1 MLVKRLRALKQTF
14 DRSADL
20 LSLNVDNPGDRESE
34 RSSGSHGSS
43 SRSSKKRNNKK
54 GSTRSRSRDS
64 KQSSSSGRRRK
75 RSKGSDAP
83 WWYDIVTTA
92 IRSPVVDNQ
101 HAIFTNRTLRFEK
114 IQAVGF
120 DFDHTLAIYN
130 TERLDG
136 LAMRLVVD
144 RMIEHEG
151 IDASWFS
158 DLPGLSFARKGL
170 IVDIELGNVLKTD
183 RYGHVLHAF
192 HGAHKL
198 TTREKRE
205 AYGEADVIPHVTE
218 GMRYLQMDSAFAK
231 PETCIYSGIAP
242 RVDAG
247 QYRKLWKKIRKH
259 TDIVHRDG
267 SLKSVITA
275 SPRDYLQLDPHTEP
289 LLRWLKSI
297 GKKVFLLTN
306 SEWEYTCAMM
316 NPTLG
321 RLGGADDLS
330 WLELF
335 DVVVAEGRKPGYF
348 KRVNPAP
355 AGEPGPES
363 NVVCAGNILELE
375 ERLETGGPQV
385 LYVGDHIY
393 ADLISSKRN
402 TYWRTMLVVPEL
414 EEELT
419 VQSALPGM
427 VQQLKETDER
437 RTITEREVMHWK
449 SIEAA
454 LRRIDDSKNSQLLGR
469 LKEECRSSRQGAMKA
484 LNQFIRQRERLR
496 SRLSTATNA
505 HWGSLF
511 RAGNELTYY
520 GRQLEDF
527 ACTYTSRATN
537 LSFYPP
543 NHYFRSAMDYLPHEL
558 ESV

>member
-1 MLVKRLRALKQTF
+1 MNEPSRGDSASKSKSAKNAGKKS
-14 DRSADL
+14 DKKPGKRSANSKPD
-20 LSLNVDNPGDRESE
+20 GAA
-34 RSSGSHGSS
+34 S
-43 SRSSKKRNNKK
+43 SRPKKRKK
-54 GSTRSRSRDS
+54 RKPADSDKARTTGSADS
-64 KQSSSSGRRRK
+64 GPI
-75 RSKGSDAP
+75 P
-83 WWYDIVTTA
+83 WWYDLVTTS

-114 IQAVGF
+114 IKAIGF
-120 DFDHTLAIYN
+120 DFDHTLAVYN

-136 LAMRLVVD
+136 LAMQLVVD

-151 IDASWFS
+151 MDPTWFR
-158 DLPGLSFARKGL
+158 DVADLSFARKGL

-183 RYGHVLHAF
+183 RYGHVLHAY
-192 HGAHKL
+192 HGSRKL
-198 TTREKRE
+198 SAKEKRL

-218 GMRYLQMDSAFAK
+218 GMRFLQMDSAFAK
-231 PETCIYSGIAP
+231 PETCIYSGLAP
-242 RVDAG
+242 KVGAG
-247 QYRKLWKKIRKH
+247 EYRKLWKCIRKH
-259 TDIVHRDG
+259 TDMVHRDG

-275 SPRDYLQLDPHTEP
+275 NPHDYLHVDLHTEH
-289 LLRWLKSI
+289 LLRYLKKI

-306 SEWEYTCAMM
+306 SEWEYTAAMM

-321 RLGGADDLS
+321 RLTGPEDLS
-330 WLELF
+330 WLNLF
-335 DVVVAEGRKPGYF
+335 EQVIALGRKPGYF

-355 AGEPGPES
+355 PSTPGVAPHVWHS
-363 NVVCAGNILELE
+363 GNILELE
-375 ERLETGGPQV
+375 ERLEVGGPNV
-385 LYVGDHIY
+385 MYVGDHIY

-437 RTITEREVMHWK
+437 RTATEREVMHWK
-449 SIEAA
+449 AVESA
-454 LRRIDDSKNSQLLGR
+454 LDQLRDEGHADLLGR
-469 LKEECRSSRQGAMKA
+469 LKDECRASRRQAMQA

-496 SRLSTATNA
+496 SRLSQATNT

-537 LSFYPP
+537 LCFYAP

>member
-1 MLVKRLRALKQTF
+1 MTA
-14 DRSADL
+14 S
-20 LSLNVDNPGDRESE
+20 PGRI
-34 RSSGSHGSS
+34 
-43 SRSSKKRNNKK
+43 
-54 GSTRSRSRDS
+54 
-64 KQSSSSGRRRK
+64 
-75 RSKGSDAP
+75 P
-83 WWYDIVTTA
+83 WWYDLVTTA

-114 IQAVGF
+114 IKAVGF
-120 DFDHTLAIYN
+120 DFDHTLAVYN

-136 LAMRLVVD
+136 LALKLVVD
-144 RMIEHEG
+144 RLIEREG
-151 IDASWFS
+151 MKRSWFG
-158 DLPGLSFARKGL
+158 DLPDLSFARKGL
-170 IVDIELGNVLKTD
+170 IVDIELGHVLKTD

-192 HGAHKL
+192 HGSHKL
-198 TTREKRE
+198 TSRQKRD
-205 AYGEADVIPHVTE
+205 AYGDADVIPHVTD
-218 GMRYLQMDSAFAK
+218 GKRFLQMDSAFAK
-231 PETCIYSGIAP
+231 PETCLFSGLAP
-242 RVDAG
+242 HFG
-247 QYRKLWKKIRKH
+247 TGEYRKLWKKIRDH
-259 TDIVHRDG
+259 TDAVHRDG

-275 SPRDYLQLDPHTEP
+275 SPRDFLHIDLHTEP
-289 LLRWLKSI
+289 LLRWLKQI

-306 SEWEYTCAMM
+306 SEWDYTCAMM
-316 NPTLG
+316 NPALG
-321 RLGGADDLS
+321 WAQGPEDLG

-335 DVVVAEGRKPGYF
+335 DYVIVECRKPSYF
-348 KRVNPAP
+348 RRVQAP
-355 AGEPGPES
+355 PPGTAGPEPR
-363 NVVCAGNILELE
+363 VIRGGNILGLE
-375 ERLETGGPQV
+375 ERLGVRGPHV

-393 ADLISSKRN
+393 ADLISSKRS

-414 EEELT
+414 EEELA
-419 VQSALPGM
+419 VLSMLPGM

-437 RTITEREVMHWK
+437 RTSTERKVMHWK
-449 SIEAA
+449 AIESSLDG
-454 LRRIDDSKNSQLLGR
+454 LRDDGNLELLNR
-469 LKEECRSSRQGAMKA
+469 LKEECRDSRMQAMEA

-496 SRLSTATNA
+496 SRISLATNA